1 MLLEELFV
9 FIIFTLLILL
19 ALFMTIIRFIIGPSF
34 SDRVVAFD
42 VLSIM
47 SVSFLVLLSL
57 YFDRTIYLD
66 IALVM
71 GLIGFLGTTIFGR
84 YIEKGI

>member
-1 MLLEELFV
+1 MFILVVVLF
-9 FIIFTLLILL
+9 LISSGLV
-19 ALFMTIIRFIIGPSF
+19 LFRFIKGPSL

-42 VLSIM
+42 IM
-47 SVSFLVLLSL
+47 SIVAVSFLLVLAL
-57 YFDRTIYLD
+57 YFKRELYLD

-84 YIEKGI
+84 YIERGI

>member
-1 MLLEELFV
+1 MFDILS
-9 FIIFTLLILL
+9 LILL
-19 ALFMTIIRFIIGPSF
+19 VSIFLTLLRFLKGPTL

-42 VLSIM
+42 VMGIM
-47 SVSFLVLLSL
+47 AVSFLIILAL
-57 YFDRTIYLD
+57 YFKRSLYLD

-71 GLIGFLGTTIFGR
+71 GLIGFLGATIFGR

>member
-1 MLLEELFV
+1 MFLLLF
-9 FIIFTLLILL
+9 
-19 ALFMTIIRFIIGPSF
+19 RFLKGPSF
-34 SDRVVAFD
+34 GDRVVAFD
-42 VLSIM
+42 IIGIM
-47 SVSFLVLLSL
+47 SVSLLVILAL
-57 YFDRTIYLD
+57 YFQRAFYLD

>member
-1 MLLEELFV
+1 MAILIIILF
-9 FIIFTLLILL
+9 LISTSLVL
-19 ALFMTIIRFIIGPSF
+19 YRFITGPTL

-42 VLSIM
+42 VMSIIV
-47 SVSFLVLLSL
+47 VSFLLILAL
-57 YFDRTIYLD
+57 YFKRELYLD

-84 YIEKGI
+84 YIERGI

>member
-1 MLLEELFV
+1 MVSLAIILFLV
-9 FIIFTLLILL
+9 SSSFV
-19 ALFMTIIRFIIGPSF
+19 LFRFIKGPTL

-42 VLSIM
+42 IM
-47 SVSFLVLLSL
+47 SIIAVSFLLVLAL
-57 YFDRTIYLD
+57 YFKRELYLD

-84 YIEKGI
+84 YIERGI